1 MLQLEI
7 IVCLLMSFNNI
18 LLQGVYINVVSGN
31 FIIVQLLGVDDGVD
45 YCYSGCICCIDEEVI
60 YCQFDS
66 GVIVLMGLVVVLVIG
81 ESFNLIL
88 EEIVIQLVIKL
99 KVEKMIGFCLL

>member
-1 MLQLEI
+1 MDVKVLELVKQVVGLFQFDI
-7 IVCLLMSFNNI
+7 IVCLLMSLNNM

-45 YCYSGCICCIDEEVI
+45 YCYSGCIWCIDEDVI
-60 YCQFDS
+60 NCQLDN

-88 EEIVIQLVIKL
+88 EEIVI
-99 KVEKMIGFCLL
+99 